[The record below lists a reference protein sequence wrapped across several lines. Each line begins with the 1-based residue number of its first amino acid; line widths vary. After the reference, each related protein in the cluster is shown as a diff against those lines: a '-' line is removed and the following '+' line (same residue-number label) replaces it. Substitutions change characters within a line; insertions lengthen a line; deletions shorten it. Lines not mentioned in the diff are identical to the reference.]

1 MLLVFRGGESKGWI
15 PPIPKGIYS
24 NMPTSIVMSTQL
36 LQGTEDVNE
45 ARANIFR
52 ALSDPNRLRIFQTLA
67 EADAPLHVTGICER
81 TDLEPN
87 LVSHHLQCLKNCQ
100 LVEAERDGRKK
111 FYEVSQPI
119 AVELVEVADECIR
132 QNIESVLG
140 CEIVRE
146 ED

>member
-1 MLLVFRGGESKGWI
+1 
-15 PPIPKGIYS
+15 
-24 NMPTSIVMSTQL
+24 MSTQL
-36 LQGTEDVNE
+36 LQGSEDINE
-45 ARANIFR
+45 ARANIFG

-67 EADAPLHVTGICER
+67 EADDALHVTGICDR
-81 TDLEPN
+81 TALEPN

-111 FYEVSQPI
+111 FYEVSRPE
-119 AVELVEVADECIR
+119 AVELVAVADECIR

-146 ED
+146 DD